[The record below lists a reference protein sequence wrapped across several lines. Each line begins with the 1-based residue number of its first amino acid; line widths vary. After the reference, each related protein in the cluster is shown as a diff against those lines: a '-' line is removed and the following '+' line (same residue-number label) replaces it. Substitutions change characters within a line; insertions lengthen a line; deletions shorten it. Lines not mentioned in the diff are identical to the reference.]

1 MMTYEQKREARLR
14 AHPQILR
21 SLLQV
26 PNEQTMDLIISA
38 NLLDKP
44 NRHLIALICS
54 LLPEWEELACN
65 GSELLSNFICYLENQ
80 SLKEL
85 DTEEELLLSNL
96 KRIRILSSTPGRFP
110 FSPMY
115 IQEHLFQFL
124 ESSES
129 VADLPE
135 LAVIAFSEDEISP
148 LTLDLL
154 RYKLHP
160 HSRRYIQNLFYLE
173 RREAIL
179 SVLAYV
185 AKNYPLLGTRRQAY
199 SLMLSLDNSKVW
211 SQHPFCLRLIA
222 NRFWEF
228 RLDKKG
234 STS

>member
-1 MMTYEQKREARLR
+1 MITYEQKREASLR

-21 SLLQV
+21 SLLQE
-26 PNEQTMDLIISA
+26 PNEQTINLIISA

-44 NRHLIALICS
+44 NRHLITLISS
-54 LLPEWEELACN
+54 LLPQWEELACK
-65 GSELLSNFICYLENQ
+65 GSELLSNFICYLEQQ

-85 DTEEELLLSNL
+85 ATEEDFLLPNL
-96 KRIRILSSTPGRFP
+96 QRIRILSSTPGRFP

-115 IQEHLFQFL
+115 IQENLFRFL

-129 VADLPE
+129 VADLSE
-135 LAVIAFSEDEISP
+135 LAVIAFSEDEILP

-160 HSRRYIQNLFYLE
+160 HSRRYVQNLFYLE

-179 SVLAYV
+179 SVLAYI

-199 SLMLSLDNSKVW
+199 SLMLSLDNPEVW
-211 SQHPFCLRLIA
+211 SKHPFCLRLIG

-228 RLDKKG
+228 RLSEEG
-234 STS
+234 SS